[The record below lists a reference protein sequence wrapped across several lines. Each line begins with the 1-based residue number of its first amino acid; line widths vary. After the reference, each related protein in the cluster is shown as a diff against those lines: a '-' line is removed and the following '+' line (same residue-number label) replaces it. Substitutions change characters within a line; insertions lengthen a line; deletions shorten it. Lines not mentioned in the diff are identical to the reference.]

1 MLYSTTNGLNRWLYH
16 VHLKITYLASLR
28 VGFYMHQLGRFVH
41 SGVSISLLILF
52 VCLPVLIIKREVL
65 KSSTVI
71 EDLPFFFLFFSSTLP
86 QIFWSSGITL
96 LYLRDVSPFILLQWA
111 YVSQVPVFL
120 LESEHLTVKWA
131 PRKWGAVR
139 LPFLSVP
146 TPSSFQWRSGSG
158 TTWCDHLWVCGEA
171 YAHALFYFVPLFFVP
186 PFFLPSFWITS
197 FYYGVLSLLLSL
209 HYFF

>member
-1 MLYSTTNGLNRWLYH
+1 MR
-16 VHLKITYLASLR
+16 IC
-28 VGFYMHQLGRFVH
+28 
-41 SGVSISLLILF
+41 LF
-52 VCLPVLIIKREVL
+52 
-65 KSSTVI
+65 S
-71 EDLPFFFLFFSSTLP
+71 FFFLVLLCLKYFEVLVLHYYIFVMYHPLSSYNEPTSLKSQFSS
-86 QIFWSSGITL
+86 W
-96 LYLRDVSPFILLQWA
+96 
-111 YVSQVPVFL
+111 
-120 LESEHLTVKWA
+120 SEHLTVKWA

>member
-111 YVSQVPVFL
+111 YVSSPSFPPGVSILRLSGPLVNGARFVSLFYPFRHPLPSNGALARVPRGVITYGFAVKLTHMPFFILSPCSLFL
-120 LESEHLTVKWA
+120 LFSCL
-131 PRKWGAVR
+131 
-139 LPFLSVP
+139 
-146 TPSSFQWRSGSG
+146 
-158 TTWCDHLWVCGEA
+158 
-171 YAHALFYFVPLFFVP
+171 LF
-186 PFFLPSFWITS
+186 
-197 FYYGVLSLLLSL
+197 G
-209 HYFF
+209 